1 MAVCP
6 LATQLSS
13 CARASSARPRTRTR
27 TATRTATTH
36 RRARDRRRDAT
47 RVDVA
52 TDAIIDVI
60 ARSSSPFV
68 SMRRRV
74 APRSSRR
81 RRSERT
87 NERTNERTRARS
99 VFARSARLSRPVDGR
114 RRRLRTET
122 HPAADVSSVY
132 ICTLYTHTNYIRI
145 DRRQTEFVNHG
156 ITHRPSTIPR
166 DHTHRETRPDSSSSR
181 VGRRSAS
188 RVDARVAP
196 HGSSR
201 LMIGRLSCP
210 SPIDE
215 S

>member
-13 CARASSARPRTRTR
+13 CARASSARPRTRTTTTMR
-27 TATRTATTH
+27 TETTH

-52 TDAIIDVI
+52 TDAIIDLI
-60 ARSSSPFV
+60 ARSSSPVV
-68 SMRRRV
+68 SMRR
-74 APRSSRR
+74 SRR
-81 RRSERT
+81 ASVVSSTTFRT
-87 NERTNERTRARS
+87 NERTNERTRARG
-99 VFARSARLSRPVDGR
+99 VFARSASRVPSTDVGVDCGR
-114 RRRLRTET
+114 RRTPRLMCRLYIYMHT
-122 HPAADVSSVY
+122 VY
-132 ICTLYTHTNYIRI
+132 PYELHLRRRD
-145 DRRQTEFVNHG
+145 DRRNSSQHG

-166 DHTHRETRPDSSSSR
+166 DHTHRETRPDSSSSS

-196 HGSSR
+196 RGSSR
-201 LMIGRLSCP
+201 LMIGGLSCP